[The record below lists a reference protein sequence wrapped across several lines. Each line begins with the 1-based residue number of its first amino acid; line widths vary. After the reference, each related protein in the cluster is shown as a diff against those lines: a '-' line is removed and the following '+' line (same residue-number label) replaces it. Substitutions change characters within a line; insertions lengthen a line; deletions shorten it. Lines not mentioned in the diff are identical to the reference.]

1 MKPIIGISD
10 YNLQEVALFLNTL
23 LADEYVVYTKTRSA
37 CWNMTGINFGELN
50 KVFQVQSDNIDIIID
65 SVAERIRSLGHFAL
79 GSMKDFLAVTNLSE
93 ESHEASNPEKIIQ
106 GILNDHEIV
115 VRIIRNKVNE
125 INDKYRDAGTADFIT
140 DLMEQHEKMAWK
152 LRSSLM

>member
-23 LADEYVVYTKTRSA
+23 LADEYVAYTKTRSA
-37 CWNMTGINFGELN
+37 YWNMTGINFGELHRA
-50 KVFQVQSDNIDIIID
+50 FQIQSDNVDKIID

-79 GSMKDFLAVTNLSE
+79 GSMKDFLAITNLSE
-93 ESHEASNPEKIIQ
+93 ENPEARNTGKVIQ
-106 GILNDHEIV
+106 DILNDHETII
-115 VRIIRNKVNE
+115 RILRNKVGE
-125 INDKYRDAGTADFIT
+125 LTDKYRDAGTADFIT
-140 DLMEQHEKMAWK
+140 ELMEQHEKMAWE